1 MKTQQASSGAR
12 LILAAALVLGCV
24 WGVCAQDPAS
34 EPVETLV
41 QPEDNNE
48 YEATLPPQLDLRSD
62 LTPTVPPEPVPE
74 IPAVVEPA
82 EPPVEPSAESPDP
95 FMEQVNRELAA
106 RRGTAPDSAGANEPA
121 AFPVTERRPRSLLRA
136 FAWLLVVIAL
146 ILLVYYVLQRRG
158 RGGPLRLGSQLGTVL
173 GRIYLSPRMCLH
185 FVRTGGKVLV
195 VGQTQNALTL
205 IADFNEAEF
214 AVPVE
219 SAAQGAAGEAPAEP
233 KADFLSLLRD
243 GISRIYR
250 TGVEHDQASEP
261 VEPVGEDDIA
271 ALRGDI
277 HRLQEYLRD
286 SMREPE
292 A

>member
-1 MKTQQASSGAR
+1 MKTQQTSSGAR
-12 LILAAALVLGCV
+12 LILAAALFLGCV
-24 WGVCAQDPAS
+24 WGVCAQEPAP
-34 EPVETLV
+34 EPAETQA
-41 QPEDNNE
+41 QPEDNSE
-48 YEATLPPQLDLRSD
+48 YEATLPPLLDLRSD
-62 LTPTVPPEPVPE
+62 LAPAAPPETVPETS
-74 IPAVVEPA
+74 AVE
-82 EPPVEPSAESPDP
+82 PVEPPLEPSGESRDP
-95 FMEQVNRELAA
+95 FMEQVNQELAA
-106 RRGTAPDSAGANEPA
+106 RRGAESDSAGASEPA
-121 AFPVTERRPRSLLRA
+121 AFPVTEARPRSLLRA

-146 ILLVYYVLQRRG
+146 ILLVYYVLQRRS
-158 RGGPLRLGSQLGTVL
+158 RSGPLRLGNPLGSVL

-185 FVRTGGKVLV
+185 FVRTGGKILV

-214 AVPVE
+214 AVPPAE
-219 SAAQGAAGEAPAEP
+219 SVVQRAAGEAPAES
-233 KADFLSLLRD
+233 KADFLSFLR
-243 GISRIYR
+243 GSISRIYR
-250 TGVEHDQASEP
+250 TDAVHDQALES